1 MNSHKAISQAIAEF
15 LNAELD
21 RCQQF
26 AVELRQVNRSLSA
39 EDARALLGEA
49 ADAIDTLVQVSLYYQ
64 EAERGN

>member
-1 MNSHKAISQAIAEF
+1 MNSHKAISQTITEF